1 MCALLIA
8 LVVAASGPVEADLV
22 IRNARIMDG
31 TGGEAIMGDVAIRG
45 DRIVGV
51 GQFEVSGKP
60 REIDAAGL
68 IVAPGFIDL
77 HNHSDT
83 PITQAATRLNR
94 NFITQ
99 GVTTIVTGNCGS
111 GRLDVRRYFEEIDE
125 AGAGTNVAHLIPQGK
140 LRASVIGEQ
149 KRPATDAEVEKM
161 KQQVDQAMKAGAFG
175 MSTGL
180 IYVPSKYASTDELI
194 ALAGVVGQHG
204 GIYVSHMRGEG
215 TTLLD
220 SVEEILRIGRES
232 KLPVHISHFKASGEA
247 AWGLA
252 AEAVRMVQAAR
263 ADGQR
268 VTADQYPYIA
278 SSTSLGA
285 MVVPD
290 ELRDRDELAASLK
303 DPERAE
309 KTRRAIQRE
318 IDERRGGGSLFVAR
332 YAKQPAWQGKS
343 IAAIAEQEQREP
355 LEIVLE
361 IQLNGG
367 AQMVNFGMN
376 EEEVRLIMREPFVAT
391 ASDGGAKTPDD
402 TVPHPRNYGTFPRRL
417 GLYSVELGLTS
428 LEQAVR
434 ASSGLPADI
443 LGLKDRGYLKPG
455 LVADVVVFDPET
467 LRDTATFEKP
477 HQYSTGVRYLLV
489 NGQLAIDKGEVT
501 GKLPGRAVR
510 KPPGE

>member
-1 MCALLIA
+1 
-8 LVVAASGPVEADLV
+8 
-22 IRNARIMDG
+22 
-31 TGGEAIMGDVAIRG
+31 
-45 DRIVGV
+45 
-51 GQFEVSGKP
+51 
-60 REIDAAGL
+60 
-68 IVAPGFIDL
+68 
-77 HNHSDT
+77 
-83 PITQAATRLNR
+83 
-94 NFITQ
+94 
-99 GVTTIVTGNCGS
+99 
-111 GRLDVRRYFEEIDE
+111 
-125 AGAGTNVAHLIPQGK
+125 
-140 LRASVIGEQ
+140 
-149 KRPATDAEVEKM
+149 DAEVEKM

-417 GLYSVELGLTS
+417 GLYSVELGLTP

-489 NGQLAIDKGEVT
+489 NGQLAIDNGEVT